1 MNVIVISDLHIGS
14 KYFHRRQFK
23 YFLDHLPEDCDLIL
37 NGDIVER
44 PISKLEPDDRRTLS
58 RIKEISSRQTV
69 VWVQGNHDIGLIPQS
84 FGSVLQKP
92 MHAIGKRLLITH
104 GHNFDEVMPH
114 NKAFMKA
121 FQQLHALRVRL
132 GAKPV
137 HVAEYAKKWKSFY
150 RILRKNVM
158 LNAVNDAHEKGF
170 QAVTCGHT
178 HHAEDEIVKGI
189 RYINTGAWTELPAYY
204 LVISAD
210 SMRLEKI
217 DWLTK

>member
-1 MNVIVISDLHIGS
+1 LHIGS

-23 YFLDHLPEDCDLIL
+23 HFLDHLPEDYGLIL
-37 NGDIVER
+37 NGDIIEC
-44 PISKLEPDDRRTLS
+44 PISKLKANDRQILD
-58 RIKEISSRQTV
+58 RIKEISFRQTV
-69 VWVQGNHDIGLIPQS
+69 VWVRGNHDIGFIPQS
-84 FGSVLQKP
+84 FGSVLQKS
-92 MHAIGKRLLITH
+92 MHTIENRLLITH

-121 FQQLHALRVRL
+121 FHLLHSLRVRL

-137 HVAEYAKKWKSFY
+137 HVAEYAKKWQSFY

-158 LNAVNDAHEKGF
+158 LNAVNYAHEKGF

-178 HHAEDEIVKGI
+178 HHAEDKTVNGI
-189 RYINTGAWTELPAYY
+189 RYINTGAWTELPAHY

-210 SMRLEKI
+210 NMRLVKI
-217 DWLTK
+217 DGLIK